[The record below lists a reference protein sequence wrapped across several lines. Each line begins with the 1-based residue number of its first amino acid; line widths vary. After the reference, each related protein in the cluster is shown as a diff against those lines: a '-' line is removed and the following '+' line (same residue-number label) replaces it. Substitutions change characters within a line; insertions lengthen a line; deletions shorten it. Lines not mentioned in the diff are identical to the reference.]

1 MVVFEENKPSMRQVL
16 EMSAL
21 LGAGGA
27 GDEPPGA
34 HSRSCARR
42 CWVLAAAEEGR
53 AAAAEGFRA
62 GGGEAGVL
70 GQRCRGRAWGSGVG
84 GRESGRQSRATR
96 DVPVAPERLGTGRAR
111 HVGPRR
117 LSSTASGLPSPLRTL
132 RSPLPTG
139 TSCAA
144 ATPALPPLAALFS
157 RQGKQGS
164 GVTSTQVQA
173 TNGHPLDKV
182 SHFW

>member
-70 GQRCRGRAWGSGVG
+70 GRRCRGRAWGSGVG
-84 GRESGRQSRATR
+84 GGNRE
-96 DVPVAPERLGTGRAR
+96 GRAGP
-111 HVGPRR
+111 HVTFQWHPRGWGQGEHVMWGH
-117 LSSTASGLPSPLRTL
+117 AGF
-132 RSPLPTG
+132 
-139 TSCAA
+139 
-144 ATPALPPLAALFS
+144 PPQ
-157 RQGKQGS
+157 RQGCPVHS
-164 GVTSTQVQA
+164 GPSVRPSRRAPAARRPRPPCPHWLRYSPGRGNRAV
-173 TNGHPLDKV
+173 G
-182 SHFW
+182 

>member
-70 GQRCRGRAWGSGVG
+70 GRRCRGRAWGSGVG
-84 GRESGRQSRATR
+84 ERESGRQSRATR

-117 LSSTASGLPSPLRTL
+117 LSSAASGLPSPLRTL
-132 RSPLPTG
+132 RRPSRRAPAARRPRPPCPHWLRYSPG
-139 TSCAA
+139 RENRAV
-144 ATPALPPLAALFS
+144 
-157 RQGKQGS
+157 G
-164 GVTSTQVQA
+164 
-173 TNGHPLDKV
+173 
-182 SHFW
+182 